1 MAYRPIAAD
10 YAIVFEERQVASI
23 EANLN
28 INLSAQVM
36 NNKNIVPGVF
46 KAKENT
52 CKVTITDP
60 YLDGIA
66 WTALGEIDRYFLS
79 TAMKRAE
86 NGDLLPKCEQGQNP
100 ETHKCNKY
108 AAVDTSIGGQADGDS
123 ANNPFIIITLFYKL
137 GGTLNQVTEQ
147 TFYYRVNGTNIT
159 QGESGEP
166 TVNITGA
173 GAYHMSFQQNLQPT
187 FFSKNKNLIDELNE
201 KTDIKERGFEIE
213 DICSTGADQVK
224 VDRNYRIN
232 NLTTKEILEKWVK
245 SVEGSQILSLPT
257 KEFANKIQFCSKPDT
272 GCYLQRVFYLG
283 KGLYEKYTINSKT
296 NFSDYLKNYKASSV
310 SEAESETLPEEAV
323 GIEIKD
329 TLKFRTDRK
338 DPVATSQKLRQ
349 VNSSAWAA
357 LPKQF
362 EDLSDYSDGNSSA
375 NNGWI
380 VESATP
386 STGSGNTYKQG
397 EFVIKKVTSTAL
409 FGDLTS
415 PTAFLGGKVTEV
427 GEVRAVVEA
436 PYHILYCVPGV
447 EKCGQSSLFQEYKDL
462 KSVSVE
468 KDKNLVV
475 GESVGE
481 AETDPQKHTKFRYF
495 IKIGRDSNIKEVT
508 IDPTKLQSLISTSVG
523 YTDPDLKDKAPTDDT
538 EKDIGN
544 FIGEVGS
551 TGNSSGPHLHA
562 MWWGQVKSARRE
574 IVEADVIKY
583 VEFKGTYTVT
593 SEYNAQEYFRPAP
606 HDGIDLSANEGT
618 GLFVKGG
625 AKILDADRGV
635 QNPGGYGYSVVI
647 STPEGN
653 MLLAH
658 LKAGSIPESIPSIG
672 NGGSGVR
679 SKTGEGSTSGPASG
693 GITKEGITLK
703 TSFKGIPKALSLIPG
718 RTVLSFVTDY
728 DAWVR
733 SNKSNAIDPGV
744 WIPEKYRNWP
754 IVKTTFK
761 WENGDL
767 RVDIECRRPYISRDI
782 YLIDSRI
789 PKFSA
794 VAQEKGYKDYY
805 DYIRSSGDLCFGDSC
820 TKCGN
825 FALSSVLGGTP
836 GTGNGS
842 STTGANN
849 VTTSYPKGKF
859 TYTCDRPDAQKFQAL
874 LNAGS
879 ALGVTNKA
887 GLAGIIS
894 GALQESGLDPTII
907 SGVAGESSQGI
918 FQWNPAP
925 NVLRLQDLKKWA
937 SDQGLDYLDFN
948 TQVNYFVY
956 DVKRSYPNLV
966 PALNSATTPFGAANA
981 FDRNYTISGD
991 RDKGPNWPQNQR
1003 RTTFVNDVLKC
1014 MTES

>member
-1 MAYRPIAAD
+1 VAYRPIAAD

-36 NNKNIVPGVF
+36 NNRNIVPGVF

-66 WTALGEIDRYFLS
+66 WVALGEIDRYFLS

-86 NGDLLPKCEQGQNP
+86 NGDLLPKCEESQSP

-108 AAVDTSIGGQADGDS
+108 AAVDTSIEGKADGDS
-123 ANNPFIIITLFYKL
+123 AEHPFIIITLFYKL
-137 GGTLNQVTEQ
+137 GGGKNQVTEQ
-147 TFYYRVNGTNIT
+147 TFYYRINGTNIT
-159 QGESGEP
+159 QGTSGEP
-166 TVNITGA
+166 TVSITGA

-187 FFSKNKNLIDELNE
+187 FFSKNKNLVDELNE
-201 KTDIKERGFEIE
+201 KTDIKERGFKIE

-232 NLTTKEILEKWVK
+232 SLTTQEILEKWVK

-296 NFSDYLKNYKASSV
+296 NFGDYLKNLKPASLS
-310 SEAESETLPEEAV
+310 SHLPEGAV

-329 TLKFRTDRK
+329 VLKFKTDRK
-338 DPVATSQKLRQ
+338 DPVATSEKLRQ
-349 VNSSAWAA
+349 VNFSAWAS

-362 EDLSDYSDGNSSA
+362 ENLSDYSDGNSSA
-375 NNGWI
+375 NNGWV
-380 VESATP
+380 VESVRP
-386 STGSGNTYKQG
+386 SIGSGNSYKSG

-415 PTAFLGGKVTEV
+415 PIAFLGGKVTEV
-427 GEVRAVVEA
+427 GKVRAVVEA
-436 PYHILYCVPGV
+436 PYHVHYCVSGV

-468 KDKNLVV
+468 KDKNLAV

-523 YTDPDLKDKAPTDDT
+523 YTDQDLKDKAPTDSS

-544 FIGEVGS
+544 LIGEVGS
-551 TGNSSGPHLHA
+551 TGSSTGPHLH
-562 MWWGQVKSARRE
+562 
-574 IVEADVIKY
+574 
-583 VEFKGTYTVT
+583 VEFNNKRPITEAQARKYLDIRGSLSVLSGNTYRSST
-593 SEYNAQEYFRPAP
+593 RPN
-606 HDGIDLSANEGT
+606 HNGVDLSGAEGIQV
-618 GLFVKGG
+618 FVRNG
-625 AKILDADRGV
+625 AKIVDAFTGCAEG
-635 QNPGGYGYSVVI
+635 NKSCGGGFGNNVVI
-647 STPEGN
+647 STPEGD
-653 MLLAH
+653 MVVAH
-658 LKAGSIPESIPSIG
+658 LKQGSVPTSVPSAGS
-672 NGGSGVR
+672 GGSRVK

-718 RTVLSFVTDY
+718 RTVLSFITDY
-728 DAWVR
+728 DTWVKN
-733 SNKSNAIDPGV
+733 NKSNSIDPGV

-767 RVDIECRRPYISRDI
+767 RVDIECRRPYVSRDI

-789 PKFSA
+789 PKFA
-794 VAQEKGYKDYY
+794 ALAQEKGYKDYY

-825 FALSSVLGGTP
+825 LALSSVLGGTP

-842 STTGANN
+842 STTGANDI
-849 VTTSYPKGKF
+849 TTAYPPGKF
-859 TYTCDRPDAQKFQAL
+859 TYTCGKYNKGNIQAIANAANSMGITNKFAIAGIIGNAL
-874 LNAGS
+874 QETTGVDPTAVGDGGA
-879 ALGVTNKA
+879 ALGV
-887 GLAGIIS
+887 
-894 GALQESGLDPTII
+894 
-907 SGVAGESSQGI
+907 
-918 FQWNPAP
+918 FQWNGP
-925 NVLRLQDLKKWA
+925 RKKA
-937 SDQGLDYLDFN
+937 LEAHAAKVGGSANSIN
-948 TQVNYFVY
+948 TQMSWFARE
-956 DVKRSYPNLV
+956 VKESYSGMIE
-966 PALNSATTPFGAANA
+966 ALNNSTSVNNATLIFEDTYEKAGTPNMSQRYTYAQEIFNCLSA
-981 FDRNYTISGD
+981 
-991 RDKGPNWPQNQR
+991 
-1003 RTTFVNDVLKC
+1003 
-1014 MTES
+1014 

>member
-36 NNKNIVPGVF
+36 NNRNIVPGVF

-86 NGDLLPKCEQGQNP
+86 NGDLLPKCEQTQNP
-100 ETHKCNKY
+100 ETHKCNRY
-108 AAVDTSIGGQADGDS
+108 ATVDTSIGGKTTDNS
-123 ANNPFIIITLFYKL
+123 ATNPFIIITLFYKL
-137 GGTLNQVTEQ
+137 GGALNPVTEQ

-159 QGESGEP
+159 QGASGEP
-166 TVNITGA
+166 TVSITGA

-187 FFSKNKNLIDELNE
+187 FFSKDKNLIDELNE

-232 NLTTKEILEKWVK
+232 SLTTQEILEKWVK

-257 KEFANKIQFCSKPDT
+257 KEFANKIQFCSRPDT

-296 NFSDYLKNYKASSV
+296 NFSDYLKNYKASSA

-323 GIEIKD
+323 GVEIKD
-329 TLKFRTDRK
+329 VLKFRTDRK

-349 VNSSAWAA
+349 VNPSAWTA

-375 NNGWI
+375 NNGWV
-380 VESATP
+380 VESVTP
-386 STGSGNTYKQG
+386 SMGNGNTYKQG

-415 PTAFLGGKVTEV
+415 PIAFLGGKVTEV
-427 GEVRAVVEA
+427 GEVRVVVAA
-436 PYHILYCVPGV
+436 PYHVLYCVPGV

-468 KDKNLVV
+468 KDKDLAV

-523 YTDPDLKDKAPTDDT
+523 YTDQDLKDKAPTDDT

-544 FIGEVGS
+544 LIGEVGS
-551 TGNSSGPHLHA
+551 TGSSTGPHLHVEFRDKKPITEA
-562 MWWGQVKSARRE
+562 QARKYLDIKGNLSVLSGNTYRSSARPNHTG
-574 IVEADVIKY
+574 V
-583 VEFKGTYTVT
+583 
-593 SEYNAQEYFRPAP
+593 
-606 HDGIDLSANEGT
+606 DLSGAEGT
-618 GLFVKGG
+618 QVFVRNG
-625 AKILDADRGV
+625 AKIVDAFTGCVEGDKSCGSGFG
-635 QNPGGYGYSVVI
+635 NNVVI
-647 STPEGN
+647 STPEGD
-653 MLLAH
+653 MVIAH
-658 LKAGSIPESIPSIG
+658 LKQGSVPESVPSAGS
-672 NGGSGVR
+672 GGSRVK

-703 TSFKGIPKALSLIPG
+703 TSFKGIPKSLSLIPG

-767 RVDIECRRPYISRDI
+767 RVDIECRRPYRSRDI

-789 PKFSA
+789 PKFAA

-820 TKCGN
+820 TKCGS

-842 STTGANN
+842 STTGASN
-849 VTTSYPKGKF
+849 VTTSYPKGEF
-859 TYTCDRPDAQKFQAL
+859 TYKCDRPDAQKFQAL

-966 PALNSATTPFGAANA
+966 PALNSATSPFGAANA